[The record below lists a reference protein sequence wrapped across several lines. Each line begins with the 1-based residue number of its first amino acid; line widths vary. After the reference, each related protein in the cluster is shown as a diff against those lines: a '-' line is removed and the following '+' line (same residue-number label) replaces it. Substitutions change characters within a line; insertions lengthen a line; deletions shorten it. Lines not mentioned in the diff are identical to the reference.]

1 MTDNNSADGD
11 EGVDSLSG
19 IEFIEFADLTYNVA
33 TGITTATNPGG
44 ALGGG
49 GSGSSSIVSGIVAGK
64 GPADYRKLVESGDLV
79 PLHSVVGV
87 RLDTL
92 ENANQSLELLHFAL
106 DYVMKQRIDLGIAE
120 NRLWFT
126 LNGLQTQKDASL
138 AARSRI
144 TDADMAIEIKTL
156 SRQQVLQQA
165 GMQLLGKTS

>member
-1 MTDNNSADGD
+1 M
-11 EGVDSLSG
+11 
-19 IEFIEFADLTYNVA
+19 
-33 TGITTATNPGG
+33 
-44 ALGGG
+44 
-49 GSGSSSIVSGIVAGK
+49 
-64 GPADYRKLVESGDLV
+64 